1 MHLLIVKTSSLGD
14 VIHALPLVSDLAR
27 MRPQARIDWA
37 VEEAFAAIPRLHPAV
52 AQVIPV
58 ALRRWR
64 RSLWRPATWGEVA
77 QARARLR
84 EADYDLVLDCQ
95 GLVKSALVARW
106 AQAPVAGPDR
116 RSAREPLAARAYS
129 RPVGLDRSLHAVARN
144 RALGAAALGY
154 SIDGEP
160 PRFGLAAGSVPAA
173 LAAQVAAPYAV
184 LLTNASRSSKLWPD
198 ERWTAVAAALAGRGW
213 ASLLFWGSDEEGERT
228 RARAAGMQRAT
239 VMPRCSLPDIA
250 AVLARAQVVVGLD
263 TGLTHLAA
271 ALDVPTIGLFCDYD
285 PRLVGLTGARCT
297 SLGGVAA
304 QPAVAQVLAAVEQV
318 LAS

>member
-1 MHLLIVKTSSLGD
+1 VHLLIVKTSSLGD

-27 MRPQARIDWA
+27 VRPQARIDWA

-228 RARAAGMQRAT
+228 RARAAGMQRAQPGRCCRT
-239 VMPRCSLPDIA
+239 TCGGAGAGGGGAGAGVMRPPGRPAGESW
-250 AVLARAQVVVGLD
+250 RAQREGSPI
-263 TGLTHLAA
+263 TAPGRSPAPGPQRAA
-271 ALDVPTIGLFCDYD
+271 RRA
-285 PRLVGLTGARCT
+285 GA
-297 SLGGVAA
+297 
-304 QPAVAQVLAAVEQV
+304 
-318 LAS
+318 